1 MIDWHRLFG
10 IALILHF
17 AKYPLMIELEKEMAI
32 KRQILDVLIMKK
44 GDGPLPG
51 RMPDGLEDLAPYN
64 LLTYKS
70 LQEALDDWTLKE
82 LTGHYVNY
90 RKVVS
95 PSLDK
100 LLPEDQ
106 FRMLAV
112 STRYPQK
119 LANQSGRNWQKLQ
132 KGVYQIKRG
141 SDIIRVIVLKEI
153 PKAEHNLI
161 WQLFSAQEEKVQD
174 AARRYFG
181 SNSQINTIIN
191 GLLTKYKVEGIHMPY
206 TLEDYRKDSA
216 RWVLNSLTLEERLA
230 GLALEERLAGVAPE
244 EVLTH
249 YEPKARLAGLAPE
262 ERLAGLAPEERLA
275 GLAPEERLAGLTLEE
290 LLAVLSAK
298 DRESLTKRLLSEQG
312 GGSSVS

>member
-10 IALILHF
+10 IALTLHF
-17 AKYPLMIELEKEMAI
+17 AEYPLMIELEKEMAI
-32 KRQILDVLIMKK
+32 KRQILDILIMKK
-44 GDGPLPG
+44 GNGPLPG

-70 LQEALDDWTLKE
+70 FQETLDDWVLKE

-95 PSLDK
+95 PSMDK
-100 LLPEDQ
+100 LLPEEL
-106 FRMLAV
+106 FRLFAV

-119 LANQSGRNWQKLQ
+119 LANESGRNFKKLQ
-132 KGVYQIKRG
+132 EGVYQVKRG

-153 PKAEHNLI
+153 PNAEHNLI

-181 SNSQINTIIN
+181 SSNQINTMIN
-191 GLLTKYKVEGIHMPY
+191 GLLTKYKAEGIHMPY

-230 GLALEERLAGVAPE
+230 GLA
-244 EVLTH
+244 T
-249 YEPKARLAGLAPE
+249 E

-275 GLAPEERLAGLTLEE
+275 GLAPEEVLTYYKPEQLLSGLAPEERLAGL
-290 LLAVLSAK
+290 SAK
-298 DRESLTKRLLSEQG
+298 DLQSLTKLLLKKQG
-312 GGSSVS
+312 GGSTVS